1 MMKSNLVVL
10 ILTSIV
16 WGAAGTA
23 LPGAGS
29 TPVGEMTR
37 ETPVLRPQV
46 AAGAQSAVSTAPAP
60 EAPEW
65 AELFG
70 DASLPVVW
78 QSAQASTER
87 IAAALAVQ
95 RMDGVA
101 DWAETIHLAAH
112 ALMDQVRL
120 PDPERQKRLAAALR
134 QAAMLADEV
143 LDGAQHEEA
152 ARAAAA
158 FKRLSSALT
167 LARHGLPKDITAA
180 PAGQPR
186 FAKASAHGDH
196 DH

>member
-1 MMKSNLVVL
+1 MMKSNLMVL
-10 ILTSIV
+10 ALAGVV
-16 WGAAGTA
+16 WGAAGTVLA
-23 LPGAGS
+23 GAGV
-29 TPVGEMTR
+29 TPAGEIAR
-37 ETPVLRPQV
+37 ETPVPRSQV
-46 AAGAQSAVSTAPAP
+46 AAAGPSADAPAP
-60 EAPEW
+60 DAPEW

-87 IAAALAVQ
+87 IAAALAAQ

-120 PDPERQKRLAAALR
+120 PDAERQKRLSAALR

-143 LDGAQHEEA
+143 LDAAQHEEA
-152 ARAAAA
+152 TRAAAA

-167 LARHGLPKDITAA
+167 LAQHGLPKDITAS
-180 PAGQPR
+180 PAGEPR